1 MCPDISMCANAL
13 CPSKEYC
20 YRFTAKPNPM
30 RQSYVGFTLEDDET
44 SCSHFW
50 SNGINSN
57 KCKLNGVKREGEGCN
72 LNYCTYPKCVQSDYC
87 LKCHQTDGIH
97 KMGCET
103 RKITIILS
111 IAFLLLT
118 SCGSRNV
125 NKELTKT
132 DSIAK
137 TVAVVRTDSVSKD
150 STSIKFDVETEEI
163 VIEAVDSTQPIEI
176 INNEGKVT
184 KYKNARI
191 SKKKRKDNTIVVNE
205 KIVSKIVVDSL
216 TNEIEVQK
224 VQSAK
229 IVYKEQFNYSTLI
242 LSFWWL
248 YLIIAVVVFLIYR
261 YRKL

>member
-1 MCPDISMCANAL
+1 MPDISMCDNAL
-13 CPSKEYC
+13 CPSKDYC
-20 YRFTAKPNPM
+20 YRFTAIPTPN
-30 RQSYVGFTLEDDET
+30 RQSYVSFSPEDDEVN
-44 SCSHFW
+44 CSHFYP
-50 SNGINSN
+50 NGIDAM
-57 KCKLNGVKREGEGCN
+57 KCKLRGVKREGEMCN
-72 LNYCTYPKCVQSDYC
+72 LEHCAYPKCVQSNYC
-87 LKCHQTDGIH
+87 TKCHQTDGIH

-111 IAFLLLT
+111 IALLLLT

-125 NKELTKT
+125 NKEVTKT
-132 DSIAK
+132 DSISK

-205 KIVSKIVVDSL
+205 KTVSKIVVDSL
-216 TNEIEVQK
+216 THEIEVQK

-248 YLIIAVVVFLIYR
+248 YFIIAVVVFLIYR
-261 YRKL
+261 YKKL